1 MSDKEAQ
8 NSVTKVNNVPG
19 GKSTIWDDF
28 LEIIKEIP
36 LGIGPSLVF
45 LARRL
50 GTKRFVLVI
59 FTALFFFAG
68 VIGGWAFV
76 YFGWAPN
83 FVVSEKYRWNTRKA
97 EASQRSTPTSIGVVP
112 INDPKPEWLRPY
124 IIWMEDEAD
133 AQKAVDATLHVG
145 VGAVSHVLQSP
156 TTEFSWSLKAGP
168 GFDVDGRAFRMTT
181 EGFIQPLKHRKDGNS
196 IYFEVPECEKREEL
210 YAVVIAKWKGEMP
223 PVDIES
229 TFNSIIKQGR

>member
-1 MSDKEAQ
+1 MIDKETQ
-8 NSVTKVNNVPG
+8 SSVTQATTIED
-19 GKSTIWDDF
+19 GKRAIWDDF

-36 LGIGPSLVF
+36 WGIGPSLVF

-50 GTKRFVLVI
+50 GTKRFVMVV
-59 FTALFFFAG
+59 FAALFFLVG
-68 VIGGWAFV
+68 IMGGWAFT

-83 FVVSEKYRWNTRKA
+83 FVVSEKYRRSTLKA
-97 EASQRSTPTSIGVVP
+97 EASQRSMPHSIEVVP

-124 IIWMEDEAD
+124 MIWMEDESD

-156 TTEFSWSLKAGP
+156 TTEFVWSLKASP
-168 GFDVDGRAFRMTT
+168 GFEVDGRAFRLTS
-181 EGFIQPLKHRKDGNS
+181 EGLIQPLKHRKDGNS
-196 IYFEVPECEKREEL
+196 IYFEVPECEKQEEL
-210 YAVVIAKWKGEMP
+210 YAVVLAKWKGEIP

-229 TFNSIIKQGR
+229 TFSSTIKQGR